1 MRNSLKTTTAL
12 LASLALVVPSVLP
25 AQQNGAVSSTEQ
37 AATDLTDAV
46 DCPEGVEPPC
56 VEAEAATDDA
66 AKMTKEERKA
76 AKKDERAT
84 EKDAEKEAAKAAK
97 QAEKAAEKAAKTPA
111 PAEADAPVEPRSS
124 ANAPAA
130 NVVEPATDEAAP
142 AAEAD
147 APVEP
152 RSSADAPAA
161 NVVEPATEKAAP
173 AAEAMTDDAIK
184 KRLGANDAPE
194 AKAADQAQSSSDA
207 DADKAEAKAAKA
219 KAKADMKAEEKA
231 AAQAEKDKDAEKA
244 ARQAE
249 KKADKKAER
258 AEGNDEAVDTS
269 AKPKRRPKDDVV
281 EVAPAPAAA
290 ASAEEGSADAEVT
303 TETLT
308 EDNSRSSDEDFE
320 GKIEATAGAAPAKDN
335 GLSKLEK
342 ALLLGAGALVVGAVI
357 KGNREV
363 VSTSQDRL
371 VVTNKDGGMEVI
383 KDDNALL
390 RRPGSNVETQTFSD
404 GSTRTVTTREDGTSV
419 VTIRDADLRV
429 LRRALVRADGT
440 QVLLIDDTV
449 TFEPVDV
456 TTLPAAA
463 APVAKTNNADEL
475 RAALERDGVYDRR
488 FSLGQIRQ
496 ISEVRKLAP
505 SIEVDTITFE
515 TGSAAIRPT
524 EAEKLGDLG
533 RQIAAMIDR
542 NPNEIFL
549 VEGHT
554 DAVGAAGTNLILSD
568 RRAESLALALTEYFG
583 VPPENLVVQG
593 YGESDLKVE
602 VDSAERANRRAGLR
616 RITGLMQVASLN

>member
-37 AATDLTDAV
+37 AATDLTEAV

-56 VEAEAATDDA
+56 GEAEAATDDA

-76 AKKDERAT
+76 AKKDERAN

-97 QAEKAAEKAAKTPA
+97 QAEKAADKATKTQA
-111 PAEADAPVEPRSS
+111 P
-124 ANAPAA
+124 
-130 NVVEPATDEAAP
+130 
-142 AAEAD
+142 AEAD

-161 NVVEPATEKAAP
+161 NVVEPTADKAAP

-184 KRLGANDAPE
+184 KKLGANDAPE

-207 DADKAEAKAAKA
+207 KAEKAEAKADK
-219 KAKADMKAEEKA
+219 KAEEKA

-258 AEGNDEAVDTS
+258 AEANDEAVDTS

-281 EVAPAPAAA
+281 EVVPAPAAA
-290 ASAEEGSADAEVT
+290 ASAEEGSTDAEVT
-303 TETLT
+303 NETLT
-308 EDNSRSSDEDFE
+308 EENSRSSDEDFE

-335 GLSKLEK
+335 GLSNLEK

-463 APVAKTNNADEL
+463 APVAQTNNAEEL

>member
-84 EKDAEKEAAKAAK
+84 EKDAEKEAAK
-97 QAEKAAEKAAKTPA
+97 EAKTQA
-111 PAEADAPVEPRSS
+111 PAESDAPVEPRSS
-124 ANAPAA
+124 ADAPAA
-130 NVVEPATDEAAP
+130 NVVEPTANKAAP

-161 NVVEPATEKAAP
+161 NVVEPTAKKAAP

-184 KRLGANDAPE
+184 KKLGASDAPE

-219 KAKADMKAEEKA
+219 KAKADKKAEENA

-244 ARQAE
+244 TRQAE
-249 KKADKKAER
+249 KKANKKAER
-258 AEGNDEAVDTS
+258 AEANDEAVDTS

-281 EVAPAPAAA
+281 EVVPAPAAA
-290 ASAEEGSADAEVT
+290 ASAEEGSTDAEVT
-303 TETLT
+303 NETLT
-308 EDNSRSSDEDFE
+308 EENSRSSDEDFE

-335 GLSKLEK
+335 GLSNLEK

-463 APVAKTNNADEL
+463 APVAQTNNADEL

>member
-97 QAEKAAEKAAKTPA
+97 QAEKAADKAAKTQA
-111 PAEADAPVEPRSS
+111 P
-124 ANAPAA
+124 
-130 NVVEPATDEAAP
+130 
-142 AAEAD
+142 AEAD

-161 NVVEPATEKAAP
+161 NVVEPTANKAAP

-194 AKAADQAQSSSDA
+194 AKAAEQAQSSSDA
-207 DADKAEAKAAKA
+207 KAEKAEAKADK
-219 KAKADMKAEEKA
+219 KAEENA
-231 AAQAEKDKDAEKA
+231 AKQAEKDKDAEKA

-281 EVAPAPAAA
+281 EVVPAPAAA

-303 TETLT
+303 NETLT
-308 EDNSRSSDEDFE
+308 EENSRSSDEDFE

-463 APVAKTNNADEL
+463 APVAQTNNADEL